1 MKTYLSTFLLF
12 ISLTGFGQKIALLD
26 AEFKKPIL
34 YTDSVTL
41 DQISGKLIPIQAN
54 TFDTVSTHLKYIR
67 DLVSNKLQRAKM
79 KSFELR
85 SGLTTI
91 KVTAVKHA
99 YGDSYDIDFVTK
111 ADNIISNF
119 KFGKN
124 EDLNKGSIKKID
136 RFLNYMKQASSL
148 FSSLYV
154 EMQPMVYEVVVYQ

>member
-1 MKTYLSTFLLF
+1 MKMYLSAFLLI
-12 ISLTGFGQKIALLD
+12 ISLTGFGQKVALLD

-41 DQISGKLIPIQAN
+41 DQISSKLIPIQAN
-54 TFDTVSTHLKYIR
+54 TFDTLSTQLKYIK
-67 DLVSNKLQRAKM
+67 DLLSNKIQRAKM

-99 YGDSYDIDFVTK
+99 YGDSYDIDFITK
-111 ADNIISNF
+111 ADNVTSNF

-136 RFLNYMKQASSL
+136 RLLTYMKQASSL
-148 FSSLYV
+148 YNSHYV
-154 EMQPMVYEVVVYQ
+154 ELQPMVYEVVVYQ